1 MADKQEIEYKDEM
14 NILELAGVFEKRVI
28 DTLVPKI
35 EASIKPFQQQKIDD
49 LQKEIDDARI
59 LFGEV
64 EKTFLGQREIRRAIK
79 RLNKPKIIKEKDP
92 LEIFKVKPTSKTG
105 IKIWIYR
112 FVFIVGT
119 VAILMGAYNFIKYV
133 WGM

>member
-92 LEIFKVKPTSKTG
+92 LEIFKVKPTSKAG
-105 IKIWIYR
+105 IKVWIYR